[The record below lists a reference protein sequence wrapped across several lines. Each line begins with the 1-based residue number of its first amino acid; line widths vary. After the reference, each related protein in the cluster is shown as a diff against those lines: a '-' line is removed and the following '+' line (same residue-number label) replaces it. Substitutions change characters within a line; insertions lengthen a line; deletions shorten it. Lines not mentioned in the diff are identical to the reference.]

1 MSKNM
6 SRHFTEEKAGMV
18 NTYMKIHSTSQST
31 RENSIKTTIK
41 YHFTHIRLEKIK
53 EFDNTNF
60 VEDVETG
67 TLMYHCWD

>member
-1 MSKNM
+1 M

-53 EFDNTNF
+53 EFDNTKL